1 MSIQSELKTRFGD
14 AVIETYL
21 QKDGKPGLVVKPE
34 ALLEIC
40 NFLHD
45 SGFDHLSLIS
55 GTDYV
60 ERMEVVYHIWS
71 YTRKENIVLK
81 VKLDRDNPVVDSVT
95 AVWRGANWMERETY
109 DLVGIEFKG
118 HPDLRRILLPDPWDG
133 HPLRRDYDMSV
144 DQYVYIDENGKDV
157 VTQDASKI
165 LREEALD
172 GKN

>member
-1 MSIQSELKTRFGD
+1 
-14 AVIETYL
+14 
-21 QKDGKPGLVVKPE
+21 
-34 ALLEIC
+34 
-40 NFLHD
+40 
-45 SGFDHLSLIS
+45 
-55 GTDYV
+55 
-60 ERMEVVYHIWS
+60 
-71 YTRKENIVLK
+71 
-81 VKLDRDNPVVDSVT
+81 
-95 AVWRGANWMERETY
+95 MERETY